1 MKKLTYILSAVVLVL
16 ALWAAVLW
24 LPSAR
29 YDKGVTAETRYGINE
44 GMQLVEQTM
53 LHGERQY
60 VVEDGRGNVLF
71 RILNDSWMGTLRS
84 KMCRVC
90 IYNKGCE
97 TIYDRVCA
105 GRNPWCNSGSW
116 YHLGNCRYL

>member
-16 ALWAAVLW
+16 TLWAAILW
-24 LPSAR
+24 LSSDR

-60 VVEDGRGNVLF
+60 VVEDGRGYATPLVQ
-71 RILNDSWMGTLRS
+71 LR
-84 KMCRVC
+84 KR
-90 IYNKGCE
+90 
-97 TIYDRVCA
+97 
-105 GRNPWCNSGSW
+105 
-116 YHLGNCRYL
+116 